1 MHPLTLTPE
10 QDTLLRSFV
19 LRHVQTMVDAAG
31 KDETFAPEASALN
44 RGLLGLGTMLYISAH
59 SIGDTLGKGGCSR
72 EDAEERLELIVTEMR
87 AQFAV
92 GHVSGS
98 MGVVPDHI

>member
-19 LRHVQTMVDAAG
+19 LRHVQAMVNEAG
-31 KDETFAPEASALN
+31 KDETFAPKADEVN
-44 RGLLGLGTMLYISAH
+44 RGMLGLVTMLYISAH
-59 SIGDTLGKGGCSR
+59 SMGTTLAKCGCSR
-72 EDAEERLELIVTEMR
+72 EDAEARLDLLVTEMR

-98 MGVVPDHI
+98 MGVVPDGI